1 MQSNPSTHRNGIP
14 YLVLFSG
21 VLATSSGAILVRL
34 AQGEGIPSIW
44 IAALRLIIATLILSP
59 LVLSRYRSVLRRLTA
74 AQWLACAGAG
84 LFLAIHFGAW
94 IQSLEYTSIASSV
107 VLVSTTPIWV
117 SLFSGLTGREKVDRR
132 MIAGLA
138 LAVIGGVVV
147 TLSEVCRA
155 SEAGL
160 SCQLTGSHTLAGNLL
175 ALCGG
180 VMAAGYLIVGKQVQK
195 QMPTTVYIFLVYGI
209 AGVALLF
216 SCLMVLGPAVS
227 IPSQGWM
234 WLLGLAVIPQLIGHT
249 SYNWSLRH
257 FPATYVSTAMQAEPI
272 GSTLLGMLLFAEI
285 PSVVKVLGGVV
296 IFSGILAVSLRNSS
310 P

>member
-1 MQSNPSTHRNGIP
+1 MQSKPSTHSDGIP

-34 AQGEGIPSIW
+34 AQGLGIPSMW
-44 IAALRLIIATLILSP
+44 IAALRLLLATLLLCPLILS
-59 LVLSRYRSVLRRLTA
+59 RHRSVLWKLTST
-74 AQWLACAGAG
+74 QWLACAGAG

-117 SLFSGLTGREKVDRR
+117 SLFSGLTGRERVDRR
-132 MIAGLA
+132 LVLGLC
-138 LAVIGGVVV
+138 LAVIGGVIV
-147 TLSEVCRA
+147 TLSEVCLI
-155 SEAGL
+155 STNGL
-160 SCQLTGSHTLAGNLL
+160 ACQLTGSHTLAGNLL

-180 VMAAGYLIVGKQVQK
+180 VMAAGYLMVGKRVQE

-209 AGVALLF
+209 AGLVLLV
-216 SCLMVLGPAVS
+216 SSLLVLGPAIS
-227 IPSQGWM
+227 IPPQGWM

-272 GSTLLGMLLFAEI
+272 GSTMLGILLFAEI
-285 PSVVKVLGGVV
+285 PSAVKVLGGVV
-296 IFSGILAVSLRNSS
+296 ILVGILIVSYRR
-310 P
+310 